1 MPIDRWRTLSR
12 DIVEALS
19 LEVPPIAISFVGDA
33 DGIPPLEEPIP
44 PAVEDGR
51 TGRVPAGCVFWIKAV
66 DRTFSTTRPDHA
78 NCSVGSLTHG
88 FVTLDEVAGNDDVA
102 ALLESQWISSDE
114 VPDIPAVTDNPGT
127 IVYGPLEDAAIDP
140 DVTLLRISA
149 AQLMAL
155 SDAIPDLHIG
165 GKPQCHIIAL
175 AKQRGAIAASTGC
188 ALSRV
193 RTGMPDSQMTIA
205 IPGARVQE
213 VVDRLRATTRADA
226 AVASYARRD
235 SARFGAR

>member
-1 MPIDRWRTLSR
+1 MSIERWRTLSR
-12 DIVEALS
+12 DLVEALS
-19 LEVPPIAISFVGDA
+19 LEVPPIAISFVADA
-33 DGIPPLEEPIP
+33 DGVAAFEEPIP
-44 PAVEDGR
+44 PAAEDGR

-66 DRTFSTTRPDHA
+66 ARTFSTTRRDHA

-102 ALLESQWISSDE
+102 ALLESKWISPD
-114 VPDIPAVTDNPGT
+114 VVADIPVVTTNPGT
-127 IVYGPLEDAAIDP
+127 IVYGPLEETSVDP
-140 DVTLLRISA
+140 DVTLLRITA

-213 VVDRLRATTRADA
+213 VLDRLDATTHADA
-226 AVASYARRD
+226 AVAAYARRD
-235 SARFGAR
+235 SARFGSR